1 MIENLSQHKFFKV
14 VVTHLQQSQP
24 DLGDE
29 LCECFFEH
37 LAIIILTDSPLRTD
51 HFHEVVLAGAAEAHV
66 CVVADELVSGE
77 LAALKLA
84 EAADEFVDDVVA
96 SSVSALVVRV
106 FRDVEGVGEVV

>member
-1 MIENLSQHKFFKV
+1 MIKNLSQHKLFKI
-14 VVTHLQQSQP
+14 VVTHLQKSQP

-37 LAIIILTDSPLRTD
+37 LAIVIFTNSPLRTD
-51 HFHEVVLAGAAEAHV
+51 HFHEVVFAGAAEAHV

-84 EAADEFVDDVVA
+84 EAADELADDFFA
-96 SSVSALVVRV
+96 GSVSALVV
-106 FRDVEGVGEVV
+106 